1 MCTTIMDP
9 IEEDLIHNDNNELE
23 DLLKTSMTKDK
34 VLISLRKSLEIQR
47 KANDFLNK
55 LLDDC
60 KSANKKID
68 VNESRLFK

>member
-1 MCTTIMDP
+1 MDP
-9 IEEDLIHNDNNELE
+9 IEEDSIHNDNHELE
-23 DLLKTSMTKDK
+23 DLLKTNMTKDK
-34 VLISLRKSLEIQR
+34 VLISLRKSLEIQE
-47 KANDFLNK
+47 KANDFLNT

>member
-9 IEEDLIHNDNNELE
+9 IEEDSIQDDNELE
-23 DLLKTSMTKDK
+23 DILKTNMTKDK
-34 VLISLRKSLEIQR
+34 VLISLRKSLEIQG

>member
-1 MCTTIMDP
+1 MEP
-9 IEEDLIHNDNNELE
+9 IEEDSIQDDNELE
-23 DLLKTSMTKDK
+23 DILKTNMTNDK
-34 VLISLRKSLEIQR
+34 VLISFRKSLEIQE

-55 LLDDC
+55 LFDDC